1 MSYEQ
6 ITIAGNIG
14 SVEIQT
20 SKSQNRYLRMSVAV
34 NKGSGEKKK
43 TTWYSVLLFGK
54 MVENIDTLVSIFTP
68 GRLVIV
74 AGRPQVEAFIKKDG
88 SAGLDNTIIANS
100 LPQLLD
106 YNKVDSHH

>member
-14 SVEIQT
+14 SAEILT
-20 SKSQNRYLRMSVAV
+20 AKSQNRYIRLSVAV

-54 MVENIDTLVSIFTP
+54 MVENIDALMSIFTP

-74 AGRPQVEAFIKKDG
+74 AGRPQVEAYIKNDG
-88 SAGLDNTIIANS
+88 KAGLDNTIIAS
-100 LPQLLD
+100 ALPQLLD
-106 YNKVDSHH
+106 YNKV